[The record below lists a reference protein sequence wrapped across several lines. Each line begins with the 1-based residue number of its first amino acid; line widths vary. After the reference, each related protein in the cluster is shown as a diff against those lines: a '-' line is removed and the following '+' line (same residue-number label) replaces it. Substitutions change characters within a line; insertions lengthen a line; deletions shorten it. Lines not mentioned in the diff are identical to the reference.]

1 MLPCPEAGEIMRP
14 IRSVLW
20 IGSTQSL
27 EENRVTDSPT
37 LDLAW
42 APDVEGALELPLNC
56 FDGVILDRPNPETLE
71 DDLGRL
77 IDAPDLPPLLVH
89 LPGGDEALARRIGE
103 AGARE
108 VVLADESRERASA
121 LDLVERLERSSPLRS
136 TGPPRVDG
144 VIGES
149 PAMRETFA
157 LVHRVRRSEAT
168 VLLSGETGTGKELLA
183 RGIHSGGRRRAGP
196 FVAVNCAA
204 FPDSLLESELF
215 GHLKGAFTGA
225 DRDKRGLFETAG
237 GGTLFLDEIGETS
250 GPLQAKLLRVLQE
263 REVRPLGGTRTR
275 RIDVR
280 VIAATNRDLR
290 FEVSNGHF
298 REDLFYR
305 LAVFP
310 IPVPPLRKR
319 PEDVLLLVE
328 HFLRRYG
335 RRERKPGCHVSRDA
349 AHLLLSYSWPGN
361 VRELENEIQRALA
374 LSESEGEIT
383 PALLSDSITRII
395 EPVEAVM
402 REGESLHETLERI
415 EAWLLRRALDAHDGH
430 RTRTARRLG
439 ITREGLYKK
448 MKRLGIE

>member
-1 MLPCPEAGEIMRP
+1 MRP

-20 IGSTQSL
+20 IGSARGPV
-27 EENRVTDSPT
+27 ENPVADAPM
-37 LDLAW
+37 LDLVW

-56 FDGVILDRPNPETLE
+56 FDGVILDRPDPETLE

-77 IDAPDLPPLLVH
+77 VGAPELPPLLVH
-89 LPGGDEALARRIGE
+89 LPGGSSALARRITE

-108 VVLADESRERASA
+108 VVLADESPGRATA
-121 LDLVERLERSSPLRS
+121 LDLVERLERSSPPRS
-136 TGPPRVDG
+136 SGPLEVEG
-144 VIGES
+144 IIGES

-157 LVHRVRRSEAT
+157 LVHRARQSEAT
-168 VLLSGETGTGKELLA
+168 VLLSGETGTGKELLGRA
-183 RGIHSGGRRRAGP
+183 IHSGGRRRAGP
-196 FVAVNCAA
+196 FVPVNCAA

-215 GHLKGAFTGA
+215 GYAKGAFTGA
-225 DRDKRGLFETAG
+225 DHQKRGLFESAD

-263 REVRPLGGTRTR
+263 REVRPVGGTRTR
-275 RIDVR
+275 RVDVR
-280 VIAATNRDLR
+280 LIAATNRDLR

-310 IPVPPLRKR
+310 ITVPPLRKR
-319 PEDVLLLVE
+319 PEDILLLVE

-349 AHLLLSYSWPGN
+349 AHLLLSYGWPGN

-374 LSESEGEIT
+374 LSEPEGEIT
-383 PALLSDSITRII
+383 PALLSDSINRII
-395 EPVEAVM
+395 EPVAAAM
-402 REGESLHETLERI
+402 REGESLQQTLERI
-415 EAWLLRRALDAHDGH
+415 EAWLLRRALDAHGGH

-439 ITREGLYKK
+439 DTSEGLYKK

>member
-1 MLPCPEAGEIMRP
+1 MQP

-20 IGSTQSL
+20 IGSTRSL
-27 EENRVTDSPT
+27 EESRVTDAPA

-56 FDGVILDRPNPETLE
+56 FDGVILDAANRETLE

-77 IDAPDLPPLLVH
+77 IGAPDLPPLLVH
-89 LPGGDEALARRIGE
+89 LLGGDEALARRISE

-108 VVLADESRERASA
+108 VVLADDSQGRASA
-121 LDLVERLERSSPLRS
+121 LDLVERLERSSPARS
-136 TGPPRVDG
+136 AVPPRLEG
-144 VIGES
+144 IIGES

-157 LVHRVRRSEAT
+157 LVDRARRSEAT
-168 VLLSGETGTGKELLA
+168 VLLSGETGTGKELLGRA
-183 RGIHSGGRRRAGP
+183 IHSGGRRRSGP
-196 FVAVNCAA
+196 FLAMNCAA

-215 GHLKGAFTGA
+215 GHRKGAFTGA
-225 DRDKRGLFETAG
+225 DREKPGLFEAAG

-250 GPLQAKLLRVLQE
+250 GPLQVKLLRVLQE
-263 REVRPLGGTRTR
+263 REVRPLGATRTR

-280 VIAATNRDLR
+280 VVAATNRDLR

-310 IPVPPLRKR
+310 ISVPPLRRR
-319 PEDVLLLVE
+319 PEDVLPLVE
-328 HFLRRYG
+328 HFLHRHG

-361 VRELENEIQRALA
+361 VRELENEVQRALA
-374 LSESEGEIT
+374 LSEPGEEIT
-383 PALLSDSITRII
+383 PDVLSDSVTRIL
-395 EPVEAVM
+395 EPVQAVM
-402 REGESLHETLERI
+402 REGESLQETLQRI
-415 EAWLLRRALDAHDGH
+415 ESWLLRRALEAHDGH

-448 MKRLGIE
+448 MKRFGIA

>member
-1 MLPCPEAGEIMRP
+1 
-14 IRSVLW
+14 
-20 IGSTQSL
+20 
-27 EENRVTDSPT
+27 VTDAPT

-56 FDGVILDRPNPETLE
+56 FDGVILDGPNPETLE
-71 DDLGRL
+71 NDLGRL
-77 IDAPDLPPLLVH
+77 IEAPDLPPLLVH
-89 LPGGDEALARRIGE
+89 LPGGDEALARRASE

-108 VVLADESRERASA
+108 VVLADESLGRVSA
-121 LDLVERLERSSPLRS
+121 LDLVERLERSSPKRGAVL
-136 TGPPRVDG
+136 PRVEG
-144 VIGES
+144 IIGES
-149 PAMRETFA
+149 PAIRETFA
-157 LVHRVRRSEAT
+157 LVHRARRSEAT
-168 VLLSGETGTGKELLA
+168 VLLSGETGTGKELLGRA
-183 RGIHSGGRRRAGP
+183 IHSGGRRRTGP

-215 GHLKGAFTGA
+215 GHVKGSFTGA
-225 DRDKRGLFETAG
+225 DREKRGLFEAAC
-237 GGTLFLDEIGETS
+237 GGTVFLDEIGETS

-263 REVRPLGGTRTR
+263 REVRPVGATRTR

-319 PEDVLLLVE
+319 AEDILPLAE
-328 HFLRRYG
+328 HFLHRHG
-335 RRERKPGCHVSRDA
+335 RRERKPGCHLSRDA

-361 VRELENEIQRALA
+361 VRELENEVQRALA
-374 LSESEGEIT
+374 LSEGGDEIT
-383 PALLSDSITRII
+383 PALLSDSVTRII
-395 EPVEAVM
+395 ESVEAVM
-402 REGESLHETLERI
+402 REGESLQETLERI
-415 EAWLLRRALDAHDGH
+415 EAWLLRRALESHNGH

-448 MKRLGIE
+448 MKRLGIT

>member
-1 MLPCPEAGEIMRP
+1 M
-14 IRSVLW
+14 
-20 IGSTQSL
+20 
-27 EENRVTDSPT
+27 
-37 LDLAW
+37 LDLVW
-42 APDVEGALELPLNC
+42 APNVEGALELPLTC

-77 IDAPDLPPLLVH
+77 VDAPELPPLLVH
-89 LPGGDEALARRIGE
+89 LPGGSSALARRITE

-108 VVLADESRERASA
+108 VVLTDESRGKASA
-121 LDLVERLERSSPLRS
+121 LDLVERLERSSPPPNS
-136 TGPPRVDG
+136 GPLEVDG
-144 VIGES
+144 IIGES

-157 LVHRVRRSEAT
+157 LVHRARRSEAT
-168 VLLSGETGTGKELLA
+168 VLLSGETGTGKELLGRA
-183 RGIHSGGRRRAGP
+183 IHSGGRRRAGP

-215 GHLKGAFTGA
+215 GHAKGAFTGA
-225 DRDKRGLFETAG
+225 DRQKRGLFESAS

-263 REVRPLGGTRTR
+263 REVRPLGHTRPR

-280 VIAATNRDLR
+280 LIAATNRDLR

-310 IPVPPLRKR
+310 ITVPPLRKR
-319 PEDVLLLVE
+319 PEDILLLVE

-349 AHLLLSYSWPGN
+349 AHLLLSYGWPGN

-374 LSESEGEIT
+374 LSECEGEIT
-383 PALLSDSITRII
+383 PALLSESITRIV
-395 EPVEAVM
+395 EPVAAVM
-402 REGESLHETLERI
+402 REGESLQQTLERI
-415 EAWLLRRALDAHDGH
+415 EAWLLRRALEAHDGH

-448 MKRLGIE
+448 MKRLGVE

>member
-1 MLPCPEAGEIMRP
+1 MQP

-20 IGSTQSL
+20 IGGARSL
-27 EENRVTDSPT
+27 VESRATDAPT

-42 APDVEGALELPLNC
+42 TPDVEGALELPLGC
-56 FDGVILDRPNPETLE
+56 FDGVILDRPDPETLE
-71 DDLGRL
+71 EELARL
-77 IDAPDLPPLLVH
+77 VDAPDLPPLLVH
-89 LPGGDEALARRIGE
+89 LPAGDRALGRRISE

-108 VVLADESRERASA
+108 VVLADQSPGRTSA
-121 LDLVERLERSSPLRS
+121 LDLVERLERSSAPRR
-136 TGPPRVDG
+136 TDPPQVEG
-144 VIGES
+144 IIGES

-157 LVHRVRRSEAT
+157 LVHRARRSEAT
-168 VLLSGETGTGKELLA
+168 VLLSGETGTGKELLGRA
-183 RGIHSGGRRRAGP
+183 IHSGGRRRAGP

-215 GHLKGAFTGA
+215 GHVKGAFTGA
-225 DRDKRGLFETAG
+225 DREKRGLFETAS

-263 REVRPLGGTRTR
+263 REVRPLGRTRSR

-319 PEDVLLLVE
+319 PEDILPLAE

-374 LSESEGEIT
+374 LSEADGEIT
-383 PALLSDSITRII
+383 PNLLSESITRII

-402 REGESLHETLERI
+402 REGESLQETLERI
-415 EAWLLRRALDAHDGH
+415 EAWLLRRALEAHHGH
-430 RTRTARRLG
+430 RTRTAKRLG

-448 MKRLGIE
+448 MKRFGIA

>member
-1 MLPCPEAGEIMRP
+1 MRP

-20 IGSTQSL
+20 IGSATSL
-27 EENRVTDSPT
+27 SLSHVTDAPT

-42 APDVEGALELPLNC
+42 APDIDGALELPLNC
-56 FDGVILDRPNPETLE
+56 FDGVILDAPNPETLE
-71 DDLGRL
+71 EDLGRL
-77 IDAPDLPPLLVH
+77 VGAPDLPPLLVH
-89 LPGGDEALARRIGE
+89 LPGGDGALARRVSE

-108 VVLADESRERASA
+108 VVLADESEACASA
-121 LDLVERLERSSPLRS
+121 LDLVERLERSSPSRS
-136 TGPPRVDG
+136 TGPPQLEG
-144 VIGES
+144 IIGES

-157 LVHRVRRSEAT
+157 LVHRARRSEAT
-168 VLLSGETGTGKELLA
+168 VLLSGETGTGKEILGRA
-183 RGIHSGGRRRAGP
+183 VHSGGRRRSGP

-215 GHLKGAFTGA
+215 GHVKGAFTGA
-225 DRDKRGLFETAG
+225 DREKRGLFETAG
-237 GGTLFLDEIGETS
+237 GGTMFLDEIGETS

-263 REVRPLGGTRTR
+263 REVRPIGGTRTR

-280 VIAATNRDLR
+280 VIAATNRNLR

-319 PEDVLLLVE
+319 PEDVLPLVE
-328 HFLRRYG
+328 HFLHRHG
-335 RRERKPGCHVSRDA
+335 RRERKPGCHVSPEA
-349 AHLLLSYSWPGN
+349 AHLLLSYGWPGN
-361 VRELENEIQRALA
+361 VRELENEVQRALA
-374 LSESEGEIT
+374 LSEPGDEIT
-383 PALLSDSITRII
+383 PALLSDSLTRIV
-395 EPVEAVM
+395 EQVEAVM
-402 REGESLHETLERI
+402 REGESLQETLQRI
-415 EAWLLRRALDAHDGH
+415 EAWLLRRALDAHGGH

-448 MKRLGIE
+448 MKRFGID

>member
-1 MLPCPEAGEIMRP
+1 MRP

-20 IGSTQSL
+20 IGSAQSL
-27 EENRVTDSPT
+27 DENRVTDASS
-37 LDLAW
+37 LDFAW

-56 FDGVILDRPNPETLE
+56 FDGVILDGPDPDTLE
-71 DDLGRL
+71 ADLGRL
-77 IDAPDLPPLLVH
+77 IDAPELPPLLVN
-89 LPGGDEALARRIGE
+89 LAEGDEALAQRVTS

-108 VVLADESRERASA
+108 VVIPDESRGRASA
-121 LDLVERLERSSPLRS
+121 LELVERLERSSPARAA
-136 TGPPRVDG
+136 GPPRVEG
-144 VIGES
+144 IIGES

-157 LVHRVRRSEAT
+157 LVHRARRSQAT
-168 VLLSGETGTGKELLA
+168 VLLTGETGTGQEVLGRA
-183 RGIHSGGRRRAGP
+183 IHSGGRRRSGP

-215 GHLKGAFTGA
+215 GHRKGAFTGA
-225 DRDKRGLFETAG
+225 DREKRGLFETASG
-237 GGTLFLDEIGETS
+237 GSLLLDEIGETS

-263 REVRPLGGTRTR
+263 REVRPLGGTRAR

-319 PEDVLLLVE
+319 PEDVLPLLE
-328 HFLRRYG
+328 HFLHLHG
-335 RRERKPGCHVSRDA
+335 RRERKPGCRVSREA

-361 VRELENEIQRALA
+361 VRELENEVQRALA
-374 LSESEGEIT
+374 LSERGDEIT
-383 PALLSDSITRII
+383 PALLSDSITRIV

-402 REGESLHETLERI
+402 REGESLRETLQRI
-415 EAWLLRRALDAHDGH
+415 EAWLLRRALEAHDGH

-439 ITREGLYKK
+439 ITREGLHKK
-448 MKRLGIE
+448 MKRFGIA

>member
-1 MLPCPEAGEIMRP
+1 M
-14 IRSVLW
+14 
-20 IGSTQSL
+20 SL
-27 EENRVTDSPT
+27 DKSRVTDAPT

-56 FDGVILDRPNPETLE
+56 FDGVILDGPNPETLE

-77 IDAPDLPPLLVH
+77 IEAPDLPPLLVH
-89 LPGGDEALARRIGE
+89 LPGGDEALARRVSE

-108 VVLADESRERASA
+108 VVLADESQGRASA
-121 LDLVERLERSSPLRS
+121 LDLVERLERSSTKR
-136 TGPPRVDG
+136 GAVPPCVEG
-144 VIGES
+144 IIGEG

-157 LVHRVRRSEAT
+157 LVHRARRSEAT
-168 VLLSGETGTGKELLA
+168 VLLSGETGTGKELLGRA
-183 RGIHSGGRRRAGP
+183 IHSGGRRCAGP

-215 GHLKGAFTGA
+215 GHVKGAFTGA
-225 DRDKRGLFETAG
+225 DREKPGLFETACS
-237 GGTLFLDEIGETS
+237 GTVFLDEIGETS

-263 REVRPLGGTRTR
+263 REVRPVGGTRTR

-319 PEDVLLLVE
+319 AEDVLPLVE
-328 HFLRRYG
+328 HFLHRHG

-361 VRELENEIQRALA
+361 VRELENEVQRALA
-374 LSESEGEIT
+374 LSERGGEIT
-383 PALLSDSITRII
+383 PALLSDSVTRVL

-402 REGESLHETLERI
+402 REGESLQETLERT
-415 EAWLLRRALDAHDGH
+415 EAWLLRRALEAHDGH

-439 ITREGLYKK
+439 ITREGLYKLK
-448 MKRLGIE
+448 QALDA

>member
-1 MLPCPEAGEIMRP
+1 
-14 IRSVLW
+14 
-20 IGSTQSL
+20 
-27 EENRVTDSPT
+27 VTDSPA

-42 APDVEGALELPLNC
+42 APDVDGALELPLNC
-56 FDGVILDRPNPETLE
+56 FDGVILDGPDPDTLE

-77 IDAPDLPPLLVH
+77 VGAPDLPPLLVH
-89 LPGGDEALARRIGE
+89 LPGGDQALVRRIVE

-108 VVLADESRERASA
+108 VVLADESQGRASA
-121 LDLVERLERSSPLRS
+121 LDLVERLEKSSPKHGA
-136 TGPPRVDG
+136 GPPRVEG
-144 VIGES
+144 IIGES
-149 PAMRETFA
+149 PAIRETFA
-157 LVHRVRRSEAT
+157 LVHRARRSEAT
-168 VLLSGETGTGKELLA
+168 VLLSGETGTGKELLGRA
-183 RGIHSGGRRRAGP
+183 IHAGGRRRAGP
-196 FVAVNCAA
+196 FVAVSCAA

-215 GHLKGAFTGA
+215 GHVKGAFTGA
-225 DRDKRGLFETAG
+225 DREKRGLFETAC

-263 REVRPLGGTRTR
+263 REVRPVGGTRTR

-310 IPVPPLRKR
+310 IRVPPLRKR
-319 PEDVLLLVE
+319 PEDVLPLVE
-328 HFLRRYG
+328 HFLHRHG
-335 RRERKPGCHVSRDA
+335 RRERKPGCRVSREA

-361 VRELENEIQRALA
+361 VRELENEVQRALA
-374 LSESEGEIT
+374 LSEPGGEIT

-402 REGESLHETLERI
+402 REGESLQETLQRV
-415 EAWLLRRALDAHDGH
+415 EAWLLRRALETHGGH

-448 MKRLGIE
+448 MKRLGIA